1 MRLVPQKISHVAG
14 FTRVKP
20 GESLAAVCG
29 RFGQPVSSYTELVGA
44 NLHRELDLS
53 GPPEMVATLAGIRE
67 GDVLYIPAE
76 WVRRS
81 RVDLEGGAGVIADEL
96 VDQIA
101 NLYPNVANLPPD
113 KYKVLVETLGGWWRA
128 DHPGD
133 MNPTKAQL
141 NGYANSLLSWYDAI
155 GKQLTS
161 NIAERIPWAQV
172 PWAFIAAMAKENF
185 PWWTVNADKINTML
199 KTRVVPGTAKH
210 LPQIKHWD
218 QSVWDKAS
226 LHAQHMDETALW
238 TALTKF
244 RWDLFPDGAI
254 NPTTF
259 KFGMNAQDWLV
270 DQINKVY
277 PNWNADAAEAN
288 QDTAIDFL
296 SCGLGKVKIG
306 GQCYGV
312 VPANAQG
319 GCPAGSIFYSG
330 VCVQTPCGATEQAS
344 VDPTKGIICAAAGG
358 GPSAGGC
365 PPGAIAVNGSCDCT
379 PLGPGYSYDPK
390 DNSCNFCGPNSV
402 YNTNDGNCYCV
413 AGYIFDPS
421 GAPGCI
427 KSGGG
432 CPPGATETNGSCD
445 CTPLGPGY
453 SYDPKDNS
461 CNFCG
466 PNSVYNTNDG
476 NCYCVA
482 GYVFDPSGAPGCIKE
497 GGGSNPC
504 GAGTKLVNGQCVPDE
519 KPTQEKKEGVSAGQ
533 VAVGVGVLLGLVA
546 VAYKL
551 RKK

>member
-67 GDVLYIPAE
+67 GDVLYIPAG
-76 WVRRS
+76 WVRGS
-81 RVDLEGGAGVIADEL
+81 RVDLEGGAGLIADEL
-96 VDQIA
+96 VDLIA
-101 NLYPNVANLPPD
+101 NLYPNVTNLPPD

-185 PWWTVNADKINTML
+185 AWWAIDADKINTML

-210 LPQIKHWD
+210 LPQIKQWD

-238 TALTKF
+238 VALTKF

-259 KFGMNAQDWLV
+259 KYGMNAQDWLV
-270 DQINKVY
+270 DQINKIY
-277 PNWNADAAEAN
+277 PNWNEDAAKAN
-288 QDTAIDFL
+288 QDTIPGNVIDFL
-296 SCGLGKVKIG
+296 SCGVGKVKIG

-319 GCPAGSIFYSG
+319 TCPGGSIFYSG

-344 VDPTKGIICAAAGG
+344 VDPAKGIICAATGGGG
-358 GPSAGGC
+358 GPPASGGC
-365 PPGAIAVNGSCDCT
+365 P
-379 PLGPGYSYDPK
+379 K
-390 DNSCNFCGPNSV
+390 
-402 YNTNDGNCYCV
+402 
-413 AGYIFDPS
+413 
-421 GAPGCI
+421 
-427 KSGGG
+427 
-432 CPPGATETNGSCD
+432 GATATNGSCD

-466 PNSVYNTNDG
+466 PNSVYNSNDG
-476 NCYCVA
+476 FCYCVA
-482 GYVFDPSGAPGCIKE
+482 GYVNDPNSDMGCIKA
-497 GGGSNPC
+497 GGDAPPPVQC
-504 GAGTKLVNGQCVPDE
+504 GAGTKLVGGQCVPDE
-519 KPTQEKKEGVSAGQ
+519 KPTQEKKEGFSGGQ